1 MRRVLVTGSTTG
13 LGRGAAEALLHDGHA
28 IVLHARNRQRAGDL
42 GDLGERAAG
51 LVIGDL
57 ESDRETRALADQV
70 NELGPFDAVIHN
82 AGIYLDRRRVE
93 TPDGH
98 ARVLAV
104 NVLAPYLLTALVE
117 RPARLIY
124 LTSGM
129 HRGGS
134 ASLDDIDWTARR
146 WDAVQAYSD
155 SKLFV
160 TAIAFAVADRWPGVL
175 SNAVNPGWVPTR
187 MGGSGAPDDLVL
199 GHVTQ
204 VWLATSDDPQ
214 ATVSGEYWFHQR
226 REPPAAAA
234 RDTAFQ
240 SALLDELAR
249 LTGVPLP

>member
-13 LGRGAAEALLHDGHA
+13 LGRAAAEAMLDDGHVV
-28 IVLHARNRQRAGDL
+28 VLHARNRQRADDL
-42 GDLGERAAG
+42 GDLADRAAG

-70 NELGPFDAVIHN
+70 NASGAFDAVIHN

-93 TPDGH
+93 TADGH

-124 LTSGM
+124 LSSGM
-129 HRGGS
+129 HRGGR

-146 WDAVQAYSD
+146 WDASQAYSD

-160 TAIAFAVADRWPGVL
+160 TTLALAIADRWPDVR
-175 SNAVNPGWVPTR
+175 SNAVDPGWVPTR
-187 MGGSGAPDDLVL
+187 MGGAGAPDNLVL

-204 VWLATSDDPQ
+204 VWLASSDDDV
-214 ATVSGEYWFHQR
+214 ATVTGGYWFHQR

-234 RDTAFQ
+234 MDPAFQ
-240 SALLDELAR
+240 SALLDEMAR
-249 LTGVPLP
+249 MTGVRLP